1 MSPVISVIIPAYN
14 RSSTIA
20 RSVQSVLVQTFQDFE
35 IIVVDDGSTDTT
47 REVVQKIDDKRIHL
61 ICHNGNQG
69 AAAARNTGMQAATG
83 EYIAWLDSDDEWLP
97 QKLDVQL
104 QALNLSAPSARACYT
119 AYELLD
125 GGKSRLYIPQHAD
138 YKKLF
143 LRCDQAPGSSL
154 MFERS
159 ILREIGYLDTSLR
172 RYEDWDWLLRYCSK
186 YSLVAIDQPLT
197 RVYFTPDRSSTY
209 IESSAAAFVEKYSQ
223 VLRQFGFYR
232 NVVISRRWIEVA
244 SYYAREHKF
253 MKVAYF
259 LTRGFFMFPFHHPS
273 VWAWVINGWL
283 GVKIGLSLKKN
294 D

>member
-1 MSPVISVIIPAYN
+1 MPPVISVIIPAYN

-35 IIVVDDGSTDTT
+35 IIVIDDGSTDTT
-47 REVVQKIDDKRIHL
+47 REVVQKIADKRIHL
-61 ICHNGNQG
+61 ICHHGNQG
-69 AAAARNTGMQAATG
+69 AAVARNTGMQAATG

-97 QKLDVQL
+97 EKLDIQL
-104 QALNLSAPSARACYT
+104 QALNLSASNARACYT
-119 AYELLD
+119 AYELFD
-125 GGKSRLYIPQHAD
+125 GGQSRLYIPEHTD

-154 MFERS
+154 LFERS
-159 ILREIGYLDTSLR
+159 ILQEIGYLDTSLR

-186 YSLVAIDQPLT
+186 YCLVAIDQPLT
-197 RVYFTPDRSSTY
+197 RVYFTPDRSSAH
-209 IESSAAAFVEKYSQ
+209 IESSAVAFVEKYSQ

-232 NVVISRRWIEVA
+232 NIVISRRWIEVA

-253 MKVAYF
+253 MKMVYF
-259 LTRGFFMFPFHHPS
+259 LARGFFMFPFHHPG

-283 GVKIGLSLKKN
+283 GIKIGLSLKKN
-294 D
+294 G